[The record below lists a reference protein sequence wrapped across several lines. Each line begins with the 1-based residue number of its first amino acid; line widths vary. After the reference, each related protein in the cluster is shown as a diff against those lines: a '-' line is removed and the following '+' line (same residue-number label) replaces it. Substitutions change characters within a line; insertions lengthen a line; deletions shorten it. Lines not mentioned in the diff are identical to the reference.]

1 MKGLPLNGLLETGI
15 KIQNAKGDNIMA
27 KVSYIISKKSNG
39 GAKGGFHFDGQG
51 NGKWFEKIFKGNQY
65 EMHNEP
71 NEITGLLSKLV
82 VESDYNFTGDKETRI
97 ELEGSA
103 EEIKELGQWS
113 VNQIKAE
120 ASTLK
125 PMAEFIREY
134 FKTFCDALARTMTT
148 VKWAMRDD
156 DVKETKEEPETQSK
170 KKAAKAKADPATSEE
185 K

>member
-1 MKGLPLNGLLETGI
+1 
-15 KIQNAKGDNIMA
+15 MA

-82 VESDYNFTGDKETRI
+82 VESDYNFSGDKETRI

-113 VNQIKAE
+113 VNYIKAE

-125 PMAEFIREY
+125 PMAEFIRDY
-134 FKTFCDALARTMTT
+134 FKSFCDTLARTMSTI
-148 VKWAMRDD
+148 KWAMSDD
-156 DVKETKEEPETQSK
+156 IKETTAKESEPETQSK
-170 KKAAKAKADPATSEE
+170 KKATAKKAAKTDNVEETEAATSEE

>member
-1 MKGLPLNGLLETGI
+1 
-15 KIQNAKGDNIMA
+15 MA
-27 KVSYIISKKSNG
+27 KISYVISKKSIGNG
-39 GAKGGFHFDGQG
+39 KGGFHFDGQG
-51 NGKWFEKIFKGNQY
+51 NGKWFEKILKGNQY

-82 VESDYNFTGDKETRI
+82 VESDYNFSGDKETRI
-97 ELEGSA
+97 ELEGSS

-113 VNQIKAE
+113 VNYIKAE

-134 FKTFCDALARTMTT
+134 FKTFCDTLARTMTT
-148 VKWAMRDD
+148 VKWAISD
-156 DVKETKEEPETQSK
+156 DVKETKEEKAESKTTSK
-170 KKAAKAKADPATSEE
+170 KKAAKAAKADEPVTSE